1 MVKWAVISMRIFRA
15 ITRLNIGGPSIQAI
29 SLTTR
34 LAERGHDAIL
44 IHGSLDRGEG
54 DMRYLAPDGAAL
66 VQIAAL
72 CRPIA
77 PLNDVRAF
85 FAVLGELRKYQPTI
99 VHTHMAKAGLI
110 ARAAAF
116 VYNLTRSRRSRTLI
130 VHTYHG
136 HVLEGYFSPAKTAL
150 FISLERMLARL
161 SDAIVAIS
169 PAIRRELLED
179 HGIGRAGQYHVVP
192 LGFDLSGF
200 AAVDHRRRAEA
211 RESLGILPGDRVVST
226 VGRLTGIKQHGL
238 FLDAFAAVAAL
249 EPTAIA
255 LIVGDGELRREIE
268 TRTAELGLTDRVRML
283 GWRRDLDTIYAA
295 TDVFLLTSRNE
306 GTPVALIEAM
316 ASGVPG
322 VSTNVG
328 GVKDVINSTEV
339 GRLAPF
345 GDAPALAGAVLEL
358 LRSEDLRR
366 RTGQAARAHVLAR
379 YSVDRLVD
387 DIDRLYQQLHGQR

>member
-1 MVKWAVISMRIFRA
+1 MRIFRA

-29 SLTTR
+29 SLTAR
-34 LAERGHDAIL
+34 FAERGHDAIL

-54 DMRYLAPDGAAL
+54 DMRYLAPPGAAL
-66 VQIAAL
+66 VFVESL

-77 PLNDVRAF
+77 PLHDARAF
-85 FAVLGELRKYQPTI
+85 FAVLREMRRYRPTI

-116 VYNLTRSRRSRTLI
+116 VYNLTASGDARTLV

-136 HVLEGYFSPAKTAL
+136 HVLEGYFSPARTAL
-150 FISLERMLARL
+150 FISLERLLARV

-179 HGIGRAGQYHVVP
+179 HRIGRADQYHVVP
-192 LGFDLSGF
+192 LGFDLSAF
-200 AAVDHRRRAEA
+200 AAIDDARRVAARA
-211 RESLGILPGDRVVST
+211 SLDLPATARVVST

-238 FLDAFAAVAAL
+238 FLDAFAVVAAA
-249 EPTAIA
+249 EPEAIA
-255 LIVGDGELRREIE
+255 MIVGDGELRGDVEA
-268 TRTAELGLTDRVRML
+268 RTAELGLTGRVRLL
-283 GWRRDLDTIYAA
+283 GWRRDLDTINAA

-328 GVKDVINSTEV
+328 GVKDVINSPEV

-345 GDAPALAGAVLEL
+345 GDAAALASAILEL

-366 RTGQAARAHVLAR
+366 RIGQAARAHVLER
-379 YSVDRLVD
+379 YGVDRLVA
-387 DIDRLYQQLHGQR
+387 DIDRLYRRLHGAN

>member
-1 MVKWAVISMRIFRA
+1 MVKWARISMRIFRA

-34 LAERGHDAIL
+34 FAALGHDTIL

-54 DMRYLAPDGAAL
+54 DMRYLAPPGAAL
-66 VQIAAL
+66 VFVESL

-85 FAVLGELRKYQPTI
+85 FRVLAEMRRYRPTL

-116 VYNLTRSRRSRTLI
+116 VYNLTRGRSARTLV

-136 HVLEGYFSPAKTAL
+136 HVLEGYFSPAKTAM
-150 FISLERMLARL
+150 FIALERMMARV

-179 HGIGRAGQYHVVP
+179 HRIGRPSQYHVVP
-192 LGFDLSGF
+192 LGFDLSTF
-200 AAVDHRRRAEA
+200 AAIDDHRRAAA
-211 RESLGILPGDRVVST
+211 RDALAIPPGARVVTT

-238 FLDAFAAVAAL
+238 FLEAFAAVAAE
-249 EPTAIA
+249 EPDAIA
-255 LIVGDGELRREIE
+255 LIVGDGELRGDIE
-268 TRTAELGLTDRVRML
+268 ARAAELGLTGRVRML
-283 GWRRDLDTIYAA
+283 GWRRDLETINAG

-328 GVKDVINSTEV
+328 GVKDVINSTDV
-339 GRLAPF
+339 GRLAAF
-345 GDAPALAGAVLEL
+345 GDAPALAAAILEL
-358 LRSEDLRR
+358 LRSEPLRR
-366 RTGQAARAHVLAR
+366 QVGQAARAHVLNR
-379 YSVDRLVD
+379 YSVDRLVGD
-387 DIDRLYQQLHGQR
+387 LDRLYRELHGAR